1 MDIKPK
7 IAKLIF
13 QRANETDF
21 QPAVG
26 MYGSLLR
33 CFGQIR
39 LGMELACTR
48 VTWLTLDE
56 VIEQCLKEAL
66 MKLKEYGR
74 FFQEA
79 AEVLDMVFESSL
91 HSKAELIR
99 CFQTEK

>member
-1 MDIKPK
+1 
-7 IAKLIF
+7 
-13 QRANETDF
+13 
-21 QPAVG
+21 
-26 MYGSLLR
+26 
-33 CFGQIR
+33 
-39 LGMELACTR
+39 MELACTR

-99 CFQTEK
+99 CFQTEKQTHVFLLLVGLSNSEKALLIRLIDERLLKLN